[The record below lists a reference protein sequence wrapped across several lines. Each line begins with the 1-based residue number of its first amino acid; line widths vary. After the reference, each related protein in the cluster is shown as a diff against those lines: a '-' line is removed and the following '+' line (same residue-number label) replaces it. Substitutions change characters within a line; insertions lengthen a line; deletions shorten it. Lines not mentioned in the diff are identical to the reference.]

1 MTNHPQ
7 LHITTQAGPS
17 TPAPAPPIRRPLGAR
32 KRGVVPGL
40 YVANPDNSDEDE
52 PSPPRSS
59 HPSQRSPSIVT
70 THTNTNISNSGVSPI
85 TLTSNSSRNASAGPS
100 VSTSS
105 STSVAIPPTHA
116 QAPSSPSLSI
126 RSQGHPFSHSHGH
139 LPLPSIPAPQS
150 SPLPSI
156 PSVSNQTNS
165 NPSPKSQPPR
175 PQPPSHNS
183 SSTALPFPHP
193 TPSPAP
199 GSSTYGHRPEISP
212 VPPQPPPQ
220 PERHLRRAFTTPV
233 AAPADAVRP
242 SHEPR
247 TASGSTIP
255 QHQHNQQHSPSRA
268 LPPLPSPPIATH
280 SPQDRSPSSTSFHHP
295 LPPNVHQ
302 HFTPNRVASPEDA
315 LSPATPSEAGGSI
328 MSVGMTNRDR
338 SGSTHGHQV
347 RLQVTTDNE
356 AFHLVDITGIH
367 TAEGIREK
375 VFSKLRIRD
384 EEHPTLSM
392 YRTEIGEPADDIPI
406 LPAAL
411 LHLCT
416 SQGDSRAT
424 LKFLVKQTN
433 VPTSS
438 AASVIPPVASQPD
451 YTPYRSAADN
461 RRAGISPITTDL
473 PHHLLNRPSSRHSKE
488 GSLSS
493 ASGELVDRSAM
504 STSDWSDLGPEAEEW
519 SGKQGKR
526 NAGTGR
532 SNGSSRSPI
541 TDPTTSSPALRTP
554 SSKVAGPPLPA
565 RDTSSL
571 SSPSSRHFDLNHPVS
586 PSLAEPFSKPEIR
599 HHAPTPVSGSRASSS
614 QGHQDPFIGSSRGG
628 PGPSGSRWE
637 NTGLGLRIDD
647 DVDPETR
654 ALLKMYEAEEI
665 EARRIEAQRKAQMAQ
680 TADDEEMARKQQQEE
695 KDIWE
700 MMVRLEEEDR
710 LRQENQIAE
719 DEARARQVDAEQR
732 AEEERRQ
739 YEAAVRAATHAEA
752 QEERDSRFHT
762 FDQDRRARQDYFRKQ
777 AQTGRPLDESATY
790 HVPIPDE
797 RPGSTM
803 EHRPVFRQTSQPVPN
818 RQGSSTMY
826 QSPPAQYSP
835 EMTYPQTGAPR
846 RPSGFAANPY
856 QEASH
861 AQERLHDPRLQQVIG
876 RSTPGPHQ
884 VQGGSLSARGERQRL
899 PLPYRKDSSSDH
911 LTAPPTV
918 QNVRSMDNLRPFS
931 QQGGAFRPP
940 YANLPPRAAMT
951 PQPGYPE
958 RRNVQPAAA
967 GYRSPSIDRM
977 QDGRYPEPARAGSSR
992 IQPLEI
998 PIDGAGMI
1006 PFPSPHPSSA
1016 TSTHWQ
1022 NRPGYNN
1029 TLPRGTRGPSWDDSE
1044 PPLSASRPNT
1054 VHYDRS
1060 PPPPTSPQTAT
1071 GNRRPSTYYDE
1082 FSPPNT
1088 ARHAGT
1094 YHGFSDMPS
1103 PNIWTRPRS
1112 GSASIPHRPS
1122 SPILDGP
1129 RRVSE
1134 STAYS
1139 DDARDSQLPYNHPDH
1154 SPEQPTWLSSNRYTR
1169 SDTDTLSVAGTVS
1182 SEATVQ
1188 PQKSED
1194 TDSNDTARA
1203 GVWEG
1208 HIRDMIQAASQ
1219 RSGDTEST
1227 ARPPSDEDEATL
1239 WITAPKPTSTPPRR
1253 TLSRSSAVRPSPSKP
1268 NLIVNTAALT
1278 GTDALGLGI
1287 HSATTPSDSATESEG
1302 TGEGSVTGSLSGVKR
1317 GKSFARP
1324 KDPNQW
1330 NFRPEPEQLYEN
1342 LDRVFP
1348 KIDLDQPIVQGPG
1361 STPTTPAAE
1370 SPSKL
1375 EAVQQIPPIST
1386 TSKLSSSVTS
1396 TPAVTA
1402 AEPAKPSGIG
1412 NIVRSKFN
1420 KLENRRSIRVVADHK
1435 RRTLQRQ
1442 SRDLASLFS
1451 GKKTLPDILSGDNE
1465 DGEKVLAA
1473 AAAAAANK
1481 VERRSSKMWDHK
1493 LVEVTPS
1500 KIAAGQ
1506 MATPIPESPAE
1517 AETDSTKP
1525 STVNWVKG
1533 ELIGKG
1539 SYGRVYIALNVTTGD
1554 MMAVKQVEL
1563 PVSETDR
1570 NDKRQLGM
1578 VKALRDEIGLLRDL
1592 EHKNIVAYLGYETSE
1607 EYLSIFLEYV
1617 PGGTIASI
1625 YRTPNQARFEPQLV
1639 RFFTEQ
1645 ILEGLAYL
1653 HSKNIWHR
1661 DLKGDNILVDA
1672 QGICKISDFGISKQT
1687 SDAYDSF
1694 GQATN
1699 MKGSVFW
1706 MAPEVIHSFSER
1718 TYSGKVDIW
1727 SLGCVV
1733 MEMWSG
1739 KRPWGDME
1747 QVAAMFELFNKRAR
1761 PPLPADIH
1769 LSETQLDFMNT
1780 KCLATDPRDRPMAKD
1795 LLQHSFIRDKDP
1807 TWTFKDSKIGKAVA
1821 KRGAKRV
1828 QA

>member
-1 MTNHPQ
+1 MANHPQ

-17 TPAPAPPIRRPLGAR
+17 TPTPAPPTRRPLGAR

-52 PSPPRSS
+52 TSPPKSS
-59 HPSQRSPSIVT
+59 NPSQRSPSIST
-70 THTNTNISNSGVSPI
+70 TYSSISNSGISPI
-85 TLTSNSSRNASAGPS
+85 SITSNSSRNLTAGPS
-100 VSTSS
+100 ASTS
-105 STSVAIPPTHA
+105 STSVSIPT
-116 QAPSSPSLSI
+116 QSQQPSSPSLSI
-126 RSQGHPFSHSHGH
+126 KTQSHPYGHSQSH
-139 LPLPSIPAPQS
+139 LPLPTIPAPQS
-150 SPLPSI
+150 SPLPTI
-156 PSVSNQTNS
+156 PSFPHQ

-175 PQPPSHNS
+175 PNPSPKS
-183 SSTALPFPHP
+183 SSSSAVPLPRP

-199 GSSTYGHRPEISP
+199 GSLSRAENSP

-233 AAPADAVRP
+233 TAQAEQSTRP
-242 SHEPR
+242 GHEPR
-247 TASGSTIP
+247 TASGSKIP
-255 QHQHNQQHSPSRA
+255 QHGQHHSPSRA
-268 LPPLPSPPIATH
+268 LPPLPSPPISTH
-280 SPQDRSPSSTSFHHP
+280 SPQNRSPSSVSFHRA
-295 LPPNVHQ
+295 LPSNVHQ
-302 HFTPNRVASPEDA
+302 HFPQNRVSSPEDT

-338 SGSTHGHQV
+338 SGSTHNHQV

-438 AASVIPPVASQPD
+438 AASVIPPVAAQPD
-451 YTPYRSAADN
+451 YTSYRSAADN
-461 RRAGISPITTDL
+461 RRAGMSPITTDL
-473 PHHLLNRPSSRHSKE
+473 SHPLLNRPSSRHSKE

-493 ASGELVDRSAM
+493 ASGELVDRSAL
-504 STSDWSDLGPEAEEW
+504 STSDWSDIGPEAEEW
-519 SGKQGKR
+519 GGKKTR
-526 NAGTGR
+526 RTTGT
-532 SNGSSRSPI
+532 GSSRSPI
-541 TDPTTSSPALRTP
+541 TEHTTSSPAIPTP
-554 SSKVAGPPLPA
+554 SSRFGGPRLPP
-565 RDTSSL
+565 RDASSL
-571 SSPSSRHFDLNHPVS
+571 SSPSSRHLDLNHPVS
-586 PSLAEPFSKPEIR
+586 PSLVEPFPKPEIR
-599 HHAPTPVSGSRASSS
+599 HHAPTPMSGSRASSS
-614 QGHQDPFIGSSRGG
+614 QGHPDPFLEFGQAG
-628 PGPSGSRWE
+628 PGPSSSSSNSRWE
-637 NTGLGLRIDD
+637 NAGLGLRIDD

-665 EARRIEAQRKAQMAQ
+665 EARRIEAQREAQMAQ
-680 TADDEEMARKQQQEE
+680 TADDEEMARKQQAEE

-700 MMVRLEEEDR
+700 MIVRMEEEDR
-710 LRQENQIAE
+710 QKQENQIAE

-732 AEEERRQ
+732 AEEEQRLQ
-739 YEAAVRAATHAEA
+739 NAAIRVATHAEA

-762 FDQDRRARQDYFRKQ
+762 FDQDRRARQEYFRQQ
-777 AQTGRPLDESATY
+777 AQMGRPLDESATY
-790 HVPIPDE
+790 HVPIPEE
-797 RPGSTM
+797 RPGSKLDN
-803 EHRPVFRQTSQPVPN
+803 RPVFRQTSQPVPN
-818 RQGSSTMY
+818 RQGSNTMY
-826 QSPPAQYSP
+826 QSPPTQYSP
-835 EMTYPQTGAPR
+835 EIPYPQSGPPR

-861 AQERLHDPRLQQVIG
+861 AQERLHDPRLQQVTG
-876 RSTPGPHQ
+876 RSTPATHQ
-884 VQGGSLSARGERQRL
+884 GQPGSLAARVERQRL
-899 PLPYRKDSSSDH
+899 PLPYGRDSSNDH
-911 LTAPPTV
+911 LMTPPTV
-918 QNVRSMDNLRPFS
+918 QNVRSMDNLRPLS

-940 YANLPPRAAMT
+940 YANLPPRIAMT

-967 GYRSPSIDRM
+967 GYRSPSIDRI
-977 QDGRYPEPARAGSSR
+977 QDGRYPEPARAGNSR
-992 IQPLEI
+992 IQSLDIAVNET
-998 PIDGAGMI
+998 GTI
-1006 PFPSPHPSSA
+1006 PFPLPHPNSANSSN
-1016 TSTHWQ
+1016 WQ
-1022 NRPGYNN
+1022 NRPGYN
-1029 TLPRGTRGPSWDDSE
+1029 TVPRSARGPSWDDSE
-1044 PPLSASRPNT
+1044 PTLGATRPNT

-1071 GNRRPSTYYDE
+1071 GNPRPSTYYDE
-1082 FSPPNT
+1082 FSPPNVGRDT
-1088 ARHAGT
+1088 GT
-1094 YHGFSDMPS
+1094 YHGFSNVPS
-1103 PNIWTRPRS
+1103 PNIWARPRS
-1112 GSASIPHRPS
+1112 GSASLSHRPI
-1122 SPILDGP
+1122 SPVSDAP
-1129 RRVSE
+1129 RRVSVG
-1134 STAYS
+1134 TAYS
-1139 DDARDSQLPYNHPDH
+1139 DDRESQLPYNQPSH
-1154 SPEQPTWLSSNRYTR
+1154 SPEQSTWLSGNRYR
-1169 SDTDTLSVAGTVS
+1169 RNDADTLSVAGTVS
-1182 SEATVQ
+1182 SDITVRA
-1188 PQKSED
+1188 PKSED

-1203 GVWEG
+1203 GVWES
-1208 HIRDMIQAASQ
+1208 HIRDMVQAASQ
-1219 RSGDTEST
+1219 RSGDTDAT
-1227 ARPPSDEDEATL
+1227 VRPPSEEDEATL
-1239 WITAPKPTSTPPRR
+1239 WFTAPNPINTSPR
-1253 TLSRSSAVRPSPSKP
+1253 TLSRLSAVRPSPSKP
-1268 NLIVNTAALT
+1268 NLMVNTAALS
-1278 GTDALGLGI
+1278 GPDALGLGL

-1302 TGEGSVTGSLSGVKR
+1302 TGEGSASESLTGVRR

-1324 KDPNQW
+1324 NDPNQW

-1348 KIDLDQPIVQGPG
+1348 KIDLDQPIVQASG

-1375 EAVQQIPPIST
+1375 DAVQPISLPST
-1386 TSKLSSSVTS
+1386 SSKLSNSITP
-1396 TPAVTA
+1396 TPAA
-1402 AEPAKPSGIG
+1402 AEPNRPSGIG

-1451 GKKTLPDILSGDNE
+1451 GKKSLPDIIGGDNE

-1517 AETDSTKP
+1517 AENDSNKP

-1570 NDKRQLGM
+1570 TDSRQLSM

-1592 EHKNIVAYLGYETSE
+1592 EHRNIVAYLGYETSE
-1607 EYLSIFLEYV
+1607 EFLSIFLEYV

-1687 SDAYDSF
+1687 SDAYDSY
-1694 GQATN
+1694 GAATN

-1706 MAPEVIHSFSER
+1706 MAPEVIHSYAGR

-1733 MEMWSG
+1733 LEMWTG

-1747 QVAAMFELFNKRAR
+1747 QVAAMYELFNKRAR
-1761 PPLPADIH
+1761 PPLPSDIH
-1769 LSETQLDFMNT
+1769 LSEIQLDFMNT
-1780 KCLATDPRDRPMAKD
+1780 KCLATHPEDRPMAKD
-1795 LLQHSFIRDKDP
+1795 LLQHPFILDKDRN
-1807 TWTFKDSKIGKAVA
+1807 WTFKDSKIGKAVA

>member
-1 MTNHPQ
+1 MTNPHPS

-17 TPAPAPPIRRPLGAR
+17 TPGPPRRPLGAR
-32 KRGVVPGL
+32 KRGGVIPGL
-40 YVANPDNSDEDE
+40 YVANPDNSDDE
-52 PSPPRSS
+52 YSPPRSS
-59 HPSQRSPSIVT
+59 NQSQKSPT
-70 THTNTNISNSGVSPI
+70 ANTSAVSPI
-85 TLTSNSSRNASAGPS
+85 SITSNSSGSRNA
-100 VSTSS
+100 
-105 STSVAIPPTHA
+105 IPIQSQPIPNSPT
-116 QAPSSPSLSI
+116 LSI
-126 RSQGHPFSHSHGH
+126 KGH
-139 LPLPSIPAPQS
+139 LPSIPAPQS
-150 SPLPSI
+150 SPLPTISSFPSPSPQPSI
-156 PSVSNQTNS
+156 PTPTAKPPTKTTLNTNVS
-165 NPSPKSQPPR
+165 
-175 PQPPSHNS
+175 
-183 SSTALPFPHP
+183 
-193 TPSPAP
+193 
-199 GSSTYGHRPEISP
+199 GHRPEISP

-233 AAPADAVRP
+233 TDQPVRP
-242 SHEPR
+242 SQEPR
-247 TASGSTIP
+247 TNSSGAAVP
-255 QHQHNQQHSPSRA
+255 QQHSPSRA
-268 LPPLPSPPIATH
+268 LPPLPPLPSPPITTQ
-280 SPQDRSPSSTSFHHP
+280 SPQNRSPSAVALHHA
-295 LPPNVHQ
+295 LPPTVHQ
-302 HFTPNRVASPEDA
+302 HFTPNRVSSPEDA
-315 LSPATPSEAGGSI
+315 LSPTAGSETGGSM
-328 MSVGMTNRDR
+328 MSVGMSTRDR
-338 SGSTHGHQV
+338 SGSTHTHQV

-411 LHLCT
+411 LHLCQ

-438 AASVIPPVASQPD
+438 AASVIPPVIAQGD
-451 YTPYRSAADN
+451 YTPHRSAADN

-473 PHHLLNRPSSRHSKE
+473 PHALLNRTSSRHSKE

-493 ASGELVDRSAM
+493 ASGEIVDRSNLSA
-504 STSDWSDLGPEAEEW
+504 SDWSDLGPEAEEL
-519 SGKQGKR
+519 SGK
-526 NAGTGR
+526 R
-532 SNGSSRSPI
+532 SRKAAVRSSGSSRSPI
-541 TDPTTSSPALRTP
+541 TASSPALPTP
-554 SSKVAGPPLPA
+554 PPTFAVPSQPREA
-565 RDTSSL
+565 SSL
-571 SSPSSRHFDLNHPVS
+571 SSPSSRYHDLNHPAS
-586 PSLAEPFSKPEIR
+586 PSVAEAFPKPQIR
-599 HHAPTPVSGSRASSS
+599 HLTPTPISRSSS
-614 QGHQDPFIGSSRGG
+614 QQSYQDPFGNNSEA
-628 PGPSGSRWE
+628 GPSRPT
-637 NTGLGLRIDD
+637 NAGLGLNIDSD
-647 DVDPETR
+647 MDPETR
-654 ALLKMYEAEEI
+654 ALIMQFQQEEI
-665 EARRIEAQRKAQMAQ
+665 EAQRREEQRRKYQLQ
-680 TADDEEMARKQQQEE
+680 QDEELARKQQQEE

-700 MMVRLEEEDR
+700 MMVRMEEENR
-710 LRQENQIAE
+710 QRQEAQIAE
-719 DEARARQVDAEQR
+719 DEARAREVEAEQR
-732 AEEERRQ
+732 REEEQRQ
-739 YEAAVRAATHAEA
+739 SVEAARAAWEAEHR
-752 QEERDSRFHT
+752 EERENRFHT
-762 FDQDRRARQDYFRKQ
+762 FDKDRRARQEYFRSR
-777 AQTGRPLDESATY
+777 AQMGRPLDESATF
-790 HVPIPDE
+790 HVLLPDE
-797 RPGSTM
+797 RPGSRM
-803 EHRPVFRQTSQPVPN
+803 SGSRQTSGPVPH
-818 RQGSSTMY
+818 RQGSTTNQPLY
-826 QSPPAQYSP
+826 QSPQTQYSP
-835 EMTYPQTGAPR
+835 EMSYPSNAPPR
-846 RPSGFAANPY
+846 RPSGFPVPGF

-861 AQERLHDPRLQQVIG
+861 AQDRLNDPRLQQVTG
-876 RSTPGPHQ
+876 RSTPALQAP
-884 VQGGSLSARGERQRL
+884 SLPLRGDNRQRL
-899 PLPYRKDSSSDH
+899 PLPYGRETGGDH
-911 LTAPPTV
+911 LSAPPTV

-931 QQGGAFRPP
+931 QQSGAFRPP
-940 YANLPPRAAMT
+940 YANLPARSAMT
-951 PQPGYPE
+951 PQPGGYAE
-958 RRNVQPAAA
+958 RRSIQPPGHA
-967 GYRSPSIDRM
+967 YRSTSTDRVH
-977 QDGRYPEPARAGSSR
+977 DGRYPDPIHSGTGRV
-992 IQPLEI
+992 QPPLQI
-998 PIDGAGMI
+998 SVGDTGTI

-1016 TSTHWQ
+1016 TSTTWQ
-1022 NRPGYNN
+1022 NRQGFN
-1029 TLPRGTRGPSWDDSE
+1029 TMPRAARGPSWDDQE
-1044 PPLSASRPNT
+1044 PPVSASRPNT

-1060 PPPPTSPQTAT
+1060 PPPPTSPQTAM
-1071 GNRRPSTYYDE
+1071 GRRPSTYYDD
-1082 FSPPNT
+1082 FSPPIT
-1088 ARHAGT
+1088 ARNAGTGT
-1094 YHGFSDMPS
+1094 YHSGFTAPTS
-1103 PNIWTRPRS
+1103 PNIWERPRS
-1112 GSASIPHRPS
+1112 GSASMTHRPTT
-1122 SPILDGP
+1122 PINDTP

-1134 STAYS
+1134 STVYS
-1139 DDARDSQLPYNHPDH
+1139 DDRESQLPYNHPSN
-1154 SPEQPTWLSSNRYTR
+1154 SPESAWLTANRYKR

-1182 SEATVQ
+1182 SDATVR
-1188 PQKSED
+1188 PNRNED

-1219 RSGDTEST
+1219 SGGGDGT
-1227 ARPPSDEDEATL
+1227 ARPIANDEDEATL
-1239 WITAPKPTSTPPRR
+1239 WITAPKPQSTLP
-1253 TLSRSSAVRPSPSKP
+1253 TLSRSDAVRPSPSKP
-1268 NLIVNTAALT
+1268 NLIVNTAALSLS
-1278 GTDALGLGI
+1278 DGI
-1287 HSATTPSDSATESEG
+1287 VSATTPSDSATESEG
-1302 TGEGSVTGSLSGVKR
+1302 TGEGSISGSGVRR

-1361 STPTTPAAE
+1361 STPTTPAGE
-1370 SPSKL
+1370 SPSML
-1375 EAVQQIPPIST
+1375 ENLQSQAP
-1386 TSKLSSSVTS
+1386 SKVT
-1396 TPAVTA
+1396 PVP
-1402 AEPAKPSGIG
+1402 EPARPPSGSG
-1412 NIVRSKFN
+1412 GFSGMVRSKFN

-1442 SRDLASLFS
+1442 SRDLSSIFGGS
-1451 GKKTLPDILSGDNE
+1451 KKSIQDDPNNVSNSNLHGNVINNNNNDE
-1465 DGEKVLAA
+1465 DDQVQKQNV
-1473 AAAAAANK
+1473 K

-1500 KIAAGQ
+1500 KIALGQ
-1506 MATPIPESPAE
+1506 INTSIPESPAGTGDR
-1517 AETDSTKP
+1517 A

-1570 NDKRQLGM
+1570 NDKRQMGM
-1578 VKALRDEIGLLRDL
+1578 VKALRDEIELLKDL

-1733 MEMWSG
+1733 LEMWSG

-1761 PPLPADIH
+1761 PPLPPDIH
-1769 LSETQLDFMNT
+1769 LSDIALDFMNIQ
-1780 KCLATDPRDRPMAKD
+1780 CLATDPRDRPMAKD
-1795 LLQHSFIRDKDP
+1795 LLQHPFILDKDP
-1807 TWTFKDSKIGKAVA
+1807 NWTFKDSKIGKAVA

>member
-1 MTNHPQ
+1 MTNPHPS

-17 TPAPAPPIRRPLGAR
+17 TPTPNPPRRPLGAR
-32 KRGVVPGL
+32 KRGVGAGVIPGL
-40 YVANPDNSDEDE
+40 FVANPDNSDDED
-52 PSPPRSS
+52 
-59 HPSQRSPSIVT
+59 SPSKPGNHSQKSPT
-70 THTNTNISNSGVSPI
+70 ATISPVSI
-85 TLTSNSSRNASAGPS
+85 TSNSSYNRNA
-100 VSTSS
+100 VSSSSSS
-105 STSVAIPPTHA
+105 STSIPIQQQQPNSPT
-116 QAPSSPSLSI
+116 LSI
-126 RSQGHPFSHSHGH
+126 KGH
-139 LPLPSIPAPQS
+139 LPSIPAPSS
-150 SPLPSI
+150 SPLPTVSSFPSPNPQPSI
-156 PSVSNQTNS
+156 PTPKPITKNPLNTNIGG
-165 NPSPKSQPPR
+165 
-175 PQPPSHNS
+175 
-183 SSTALPFPHP
+183 ST
-193 TPSPAP
+193 
-199 GSSTYGHRPEISP
+199 TYGHHPEISP

-233 AAPADAVRP
+233 TEQPIRP

-247 TASGSTIP
+247 TNSSGSAP
-255 QHQHNQQHSPSRA
+255 QQHSPSRA
-268 LPPLPSPPIATH
+268 LPPLPPLPSPPISTQ
-280 SPQDRSPSSTSFHHP
+280 SPQNRSPSGASFHHA

-302 HFTPNRVASPEDA
+302 HFTQNRVSSPEDT
-315 LSPATPSEAGGSI
+315 LSPTAGSEAGGSI
-328 MSVGMTNRDR
+328 ISVGMSTRDR
-338 SGSTHGHQV
+338 SGSTHSHQV

-367 TAEGIREK
+367 TSEGIREK

-411 LHLCT
+411 LHLCQ

-438 AASVIPPVASQPD
+438 AASVIPPVVAQGD

-473 PHHLLNRPSSRHSKE
+473 PHALLNRPSSRHSKE

-493 ASGELVDRSAM
+493 ASGEIVDRSNLSA
-504 STSDWSDLGPEAEEW
+504 SDWSDLGPEAEEL
-519 SGKQGKR
+519 SGKR
-526 NAGTGR
+526 NRRAVGK
-532 SNGSSRSPI
+532 SSGSSRSPI
-541 TDPTTSSPALRTP
+541 TASSPALPTP
-554 SSKVAGPPLPA
+554 PPTFAVPSQP
-565 RDTSSL
+565 RDNFSL
-571 SSPSSRHFDLNHPVS
+571 SSPSSRYHDLNHPAS
-586 PSLAEPFSKPEIR
+586 PSVAEAFPKPQIR
-599 HHAPTPVSGSRASSS
+599 HLTPTPISRSSS
-614 QGHQDPFIGSSRGG
+614 QQSHQDPFLDNSQA
-628 PGPSGSRWE
+628 GPSRPS
-637 NTGLGLRIDD
+637 NAGLGLSIDND
-647 DVDPETR
+647 MDPETR
-654 ALLKMYEAEEI
+654 ALIMQFQQEEI
-665 EARRIEAQRKAQMAQ
+665 EAQRQEEQRRKYQLQQ
-680 TADDEEMARKQQQEE
+680 DEEMARKQQQEE

-700 MMVRLEEEDR
+700 MMVQMEEEQR
-710 LRQENQIAE
+710 QRQEAQIAE
-719 DEARARQVDAEQR
+719 DEARAREVEAEQQREAERRGEEDRRQAVEAAR
-732 AEEERRQ
+732 AAWEAEHREER
-739 YEAAVRAATHAEA
+739 
-752 QEERDSRFHT
+752 ERENRFHT
-762 FDQDRRARQDYFRKQ
+762 FDHDRRARQEFYRSQ
-777 AQTGRPLDESATY
+777 AQMGRPLDETATY
-790 HVPIPDE
+790 HVPVSGE
-797 RPGSTM
+797 RPGSRM
-803 EHRPVFRQTSQPVPN
+803 SAP
-818 RQGSSTMY
+818 RQGSGPVPHRQGSTVNQPIY
-826 QSPPAQYSP
+826 QSPQTQYSP
-835 EMTYPQTGAPR
+835 ELSYPPNLPPR
-846 RPSGFAANPY
+846 RPSGFPASGY

-861 AQERLHDPRLQQVIG
+861 AQDRLNDPRLQQVTG
-876 RSTPGPHQ
+876 RSTPAP
-884 VQGGSLSARGERQRL
+884 QGGSLASRGDNRQRL
-899 PLPYRKDSSSDH
+899 PLPYGRESSGDH

-931 QQGGAFRPP
+931 QQSGVFRPP
-940 YANLPPRAAMT
+940 YPNLPNRSAMT
-951 PQPGYPE
+951 PQPGGYAE
-958 RRNVQPAAA
+958 RRNAQPSAHA
-967 GYRSPSIDRM
+967 YRSTSTDRVH
-977 QDGRYPEPARAGSSR
+977 DGRYPDPTHPGTGRV
-992 IQPLEI
+992 QPLEI
-998 PIDGAGMI
+998 SVGETGTI

-1016 TSTHWQ
+1016 TSTNWQ
-1022 NRPGYNN
+1022 NRQGFN
-1029 TLPRGTRGPSWDDSE
+1029 TMPRTTRGPSWDDQE

-1060 PPPPTSPQTAT
+1060 PPPPTSPQTAM
-1071 GNRRPSTYYDE
+1071 GPRRPSTYYDD
-1082 FSPPNT
+1082 FSPPVT
-1088 ARHAGT
+1088 ARNGGHAT
-1094 YHGFSDMPS
+1094 YHPGFSGPTS
-1103 PNIWTRPRS
+1103 PNIVWDRPRS
-1112 GSASIPHRPS
+1112 GSASMPHRPVT
-1122 SPILDGP
+1122 PIMDTP

-1139 DDARDSQLPYNHPDH
+1139 DDRESQLPYNHPSN
-1154 SPEQPTWLSSNRYTR
+1154 SPESAWLTANRYKR

-1182 SEATVQ
+1182 SDATVR
-1188 PQKSED
+1188 PSKNED

-1219 RSGDTEST
+1219 SSGGNGT
-1227 ARPPSDEDEATL
+1227 ARPMANDEDEATL
-1239 WITAPKPTSTPPRR
+1239 WITAPKPQSTPP
-1253 TLSRSSAVRPSPSKP
+1253 TLSRSDAVRPSPSKP
-1268 NLIVNTAALT
+1268 NLIVNTAALSLS
-1278 GTDALGLGI
+1278 DGI

-1302 TGEGSVTGSLSGVKR
+1302 TNEGSISGSGVKR

-1348 KIDLDQPIVQGPG
+1348 KIDLDQPIVQGTG
-1361 STPTTPAAE
+1361 STPTTPAGE
-1370 SPSKL
+1370 SPSIL
-1375 EAVQQIPPIST
+1375 ENFQQQPP
-1386 TSKLSSSVTS
+1386 SKLSSSI
-1396 TPAVTA
+1396 TPAP
-1402 AEPAKPSGIG
+1402 EPSRPTSGSG
-1412 NIVRSKFN
+1412 GFSGMMRSKFN

-1442 SRDLASLFS
+1442 SRDLSSLFG
-1451 GKKTLPDILSGDNE
+1451 GKKTTQDDNLNNENIPDADGGDKPQNQSGN
-1465 DGEKVLAA
+1465 V
-1473 AAAAAANK
+1473 K

-1500 KIAAGQ
+1500 KIALGQ
-1506 MATPIPESPAE
+1506 INPPIPESPASD
-1517 AETDSTKP
+1517 TNSGGG

-1578 VKALRDEIGLLRDL
+1578 VKALRDEIELLKDL
-1592 EHKNIVAYLGYETSE
+1592 EHRNIVAYLGYETSE

-1733 MEMWSG
+1733 LEMWSG

-1761 PPLPADIH
+1761 PPLPSDIH
-1769 LSETQLDFMNT
+1769 LSDIALDFMNT
-1780 KCLATDPRDRPMAKD
+1780 QCLATDPRDRPMAKD
-1795 LLQHSFIRDKDP
+1795 LLQHPFIRDKDP
-1807 TWTFKDSKIGKAVA
+1807 SWTFKDSKIGKAVA